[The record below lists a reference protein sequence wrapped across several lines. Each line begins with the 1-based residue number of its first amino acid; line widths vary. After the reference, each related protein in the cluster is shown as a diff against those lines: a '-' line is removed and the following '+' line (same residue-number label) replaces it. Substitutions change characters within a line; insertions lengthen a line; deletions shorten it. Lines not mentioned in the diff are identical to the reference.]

1 MYSFPKLEPI
11 HCSMSGSNCCFLTY
25 IQVSQEA
32 GKTVWYSHLFKNF
45 PQLVVIHKVLKAKF
59 ELIININHKNLEKYY
74 INKKKNKEKST
85 DLLNEKNKIEIKKE

>member
-1 MYSFPKLEPI
+1 M
-11 HCSMSGSNCCFLTY
+11 
-25 IQVSQEA
+25 
-32 GKTVWYSHLFKNF
+32 
-45 PQLVVIHKVLKAKF
+45 IHKVLKAKF